1 MTLSE
6 SIKKRDAEQDIEKE
20 LLQGVN
26 EMLAD
31 SPARTHTI
39 TQTDVAFARQK
50 ALLTQKQFA
59 QVLGVSVRTLE
70 SWEQGFRKP
79 SKAAQSLI
87 KLFIIDPEF
96 VKSALLQQ

>member
-1 MTLSE
+1 MSPSE
-6 SIKKRDAEQDIEKE
+6 SIKQRDAERPIEEE

-26 EMLAD
+26 EMLAG

-70 SWEQGFRKP
+70 SWEQGLRQP

-96 VKSALLQQ
+96 VKNALL